1 MQGTNAHAN
10 VCKSEHSLGMRKV
23 PATGWRRQRFWYEAP
38 VHQLLVS
45 ASVLTSSNSLITFQT
60 QLQRGVL
67 ANLNDHQI
75 QGQIMLPGAAMFEMA
90 AAAAG
95 TMTVRSDYLPAL

>member
-1 MQGTNAHAN
+1 M
-10 VCKSEHSLGMRKV
+10 
-23 PATGWRRQRFWYEAP
+23 
-38 VHQLLVS
+38 
-45 ASVLTSSNSLITFQT
+45 FQT
-60 QLQRGVL
+60 QLHRGAL

-95 TMTVRSDYLPAL
+95 TMTVISDYLPLL